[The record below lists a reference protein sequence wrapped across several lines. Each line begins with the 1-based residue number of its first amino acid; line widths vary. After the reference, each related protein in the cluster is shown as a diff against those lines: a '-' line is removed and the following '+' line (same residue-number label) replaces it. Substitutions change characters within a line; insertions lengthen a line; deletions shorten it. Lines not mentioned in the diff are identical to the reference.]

1 MVGSLLRQIGCQDQG
16 SLFRLTPLDPG
27 TTVLDLG
34 GHTIYG
40 QTSASNDPMGVLGD
54 GVKNVEVTNGTI
66 LGFGS
71 GIPIYRVSQLTSQV
85 KE

>member
-1 MVGSLLRQIGCQDQG
+1 
-16 SLFRLTPLDPG
+16 
-27 TTVLDLG
+27 
-34 GHTIYG
+34 
-40 QTSASNDPMGVLGD
+40 MGVLGD